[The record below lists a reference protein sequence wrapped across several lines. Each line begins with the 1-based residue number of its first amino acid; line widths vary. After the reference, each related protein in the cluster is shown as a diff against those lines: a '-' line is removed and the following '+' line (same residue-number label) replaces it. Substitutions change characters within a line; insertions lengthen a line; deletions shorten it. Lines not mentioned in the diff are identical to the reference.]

1 MTRFRLSP
9 TRAVVATI
17 FTLASGIALAGDLK
31 LPELMQLLAQ
41 QKSGNAAFV
50 ERKYIGLV
58 DRPIESSGELAFT
71 APSKLEK
78 RTVKPVFELLV
89 LVGDSLTI
97 ERADGRRMTVSLR
110 ENPEISAFVE
120 SIRGTLAGDQ
130 AALEKFYSVEL
141 AGSLEKWQLVLT
153 PTNARMA
160 KVISRIMMAG
170 ARRSVK
176 TIEFQQ
182 ADGDRSEMTIS
193 EIPAR

>member
-1 MTRFRLSP
+1 MLATA
-9 TRAVVATI
+9 RAV
-17 FTLASGIALAGDLK
+17 AGDFK
-31 LPELMQLLAQ
+31 LPELMQLLGQ

-58 DRPIESSGELAFT
+58 DKPIESSGELAFT

-78 RTVKPVFELLV
+78 RSVKPVFELLV

-110 ENPEISAFVE
+110 ENPEIAAFVE

-130 AALEKFYSVEL
+130 AALEKFYAVEL
-141 AGSLEKWQLVLT
+141 AGSSEKWQLVLT

-160 KVISRIMMAG
+160 KVISRIRVAG
-170 ARRSVK
+170 GGRSVK
-176 TIEFQQ
+176 IIEFHQ

-193 EIPAR
+193 EIPAK